1 MNKLLVFFCF
11 ISTLTFAQ
19 KKVWLDT
26 DLMIGLP
33 ERAPREVDDGVTLM
47 MALQHPDKIN
57 LVGISTITYADY
69 GYETAQKLLRWY
81 SRGKTIPVYK
91 GSDKADDIGT
101 ENDATRALA
110 DALRKEKLTILAIGP
125 LTNIATLLKNHPELA
140 SQIEEV
146 VVCAGRTPG
155 YSFKPG
161 LEKIIVFDYNFEKDV
176 ESFRTVLDAGVK
188 MVLSGFECSVY
199 LFLGKTDFEF
209 LNNRFQGDKW
219 VYDQLTPWALRGK
232 KLFGIEGFIP
242 YDVTPLGHITHPEFF
257 KYYKDIPVQINVK
270 KNDAASGIGGVRP
283 DEKAFLEVSYDFQS
297 KWKVDYAYK
306 TLPGFEEIL
315 IESLK
320 RKYVK

>member
-1 MNKLLVFFCF
+1 MKKLILTFCF
-11 ISTLTFAQ
+11 LSTLTFAQ
-19 KKVWLDT
+19 KRVWFDT

-33 ERAPREVDDGVTLM
+33 ERAPREVDDGITLM
-47 MALQHPDKIN
+47 MALQHPDKID

-69 GYETAQKLLRWY
+69 GYETAQKFLKWY
-81 SRGKTIPVYK
+81 SRGKTIPVYR
-91 GSDKADDIGT
+91 GSDKANDLGT

-110 DALRKEKLTILAIGP
+110 EALKKEKLTILAIGP
-125 LTNIATLLKNHPELA
+125 LTNIATVVKNHPELA
-140 SQIEEV
+140 SQIVEV

-161 LEKIIVFDYNFEKDV
+161 LEKVIVFDYNFEKDV
-176 ESFRTVLDAGVK
+176 ESFKTVLDAGVK

-199 LFLGKTDFEF
+199 LFLGKTDYEF

-219 VYDQLTPWALRGK
+219 VYDQLRPWSQRGQ
-232 KLFGIEGFIP
+232 KLFGNDGFIP
-242 YDVTPLGHITHPEFF
+242 YDVTPLGHITHPQYF

-283 DEKAFLEVSYDFQS
+283 DEKPFLEVSYDFQS

-320 RKYVK
+320 RQFVK